1 MRDLLAYRS
10 LGKMTLIVAL
20 SGCGLGET
28 ATAAAVGAKTKAQEV
43 EQAQAMK
50 QEVVEEIDKANQLA
64 RERLN
69 EAESR

>member
-1 MRDLLAYRS
+1 MRTLALLVAIT
-10 LGKMTLIVAL
+10 TLCA
-20 SGCGLGET
+20 CGLGET
-28 ATAAAVGAKTKAQEV
+28 ATTAAVGAKSKAQEV

-50 QEVVEEIDKANQLA
+50 QQVVNDIEKANQQA

>member
-1 MRDLLAYRS
+1 MRALTLL
-10 LGKMTLIVAL
+10 VAITAL
-20 SGCGLGET
+20 CACGLGDT
-28 ATAAAVGAKTKAQEV
+28 AVTAAAGGKSKAQEI

-50 QEVVEEIDKANQLA
+50 QQVVEEIDKANQQA

>member
-1 MRDLLAYRS
+1 MRTLA
-10 LGKMTLIVAL
+10 LIFATTAL
-20 SGCGLGET
+20 CACGLGET
-28 ATAAAVGAKTKAQEV
+28 AGTAAAGAKSKAQEA

-50 QEVVEEIDKANQLA
+50 QHVVEEIDKANQQA